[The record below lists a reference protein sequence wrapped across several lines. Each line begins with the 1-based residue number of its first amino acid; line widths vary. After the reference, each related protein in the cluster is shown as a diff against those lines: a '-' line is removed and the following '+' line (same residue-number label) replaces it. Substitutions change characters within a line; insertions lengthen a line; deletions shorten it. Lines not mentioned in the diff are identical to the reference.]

1 MITLHGMSSPNV
13 IKVFLMLE
21 EIGEQYRFERCDVIL
36 NEQFSERFLNLN
48 PNAKVPVIVDDSPVE
63 GPITIFES
71 GAILFYLAEKSGQF
85 LPPAGPARYQVMQ
98 WVMFQMAGVG
108 PMFGQ
113 AIHFR
118 ERPSGNSYAAERYKR
133 ELDRLCGV
141 VDGELAKRPYVAGD
155 SYSIA
160 DMALFPWMRTCSRYF
175 PDVEFGSATRRWYD
189 DIMQRPAT
197 VRALDVL
204 DGLSRMDRTSM
215 KAASPDQIIRY
226 YGRPRD

>member
-13 IKVFLMLE
+13 VKVILMLE

-36 NEQFSERFLNLN
+36 NEQFSAPFLNLN
-48 PNAKVPVIVDDSPVE
+48 PNAKVPVIVDDSPAEDPV
-63 GPITIFES
+63 TIFES

-85 LPPAGPARYQVMQ
+85 LPPAGPGRYQVMQ

-118 ERPSGNSYAAERYKR
+118 ERPSGNAYAVERYKR
-133 ELDRLCGV
+133 ELDRLCSV
-141 VDGELAKRPYVAGD
+141 IDGELAKRPYIAGE
-155 SYSIA
+155 SYSIG
-160 DMALFPWMRTCSRYF
+160 DIALFPWMRTCSRYF
-175 PDVEFGSATRRWYD
+175 PDVAFGSATRRWYD
-189 DIMQRPAT
+189 EIMQRPAT
-197 VRALDVL
+197 VRTLELL
-204 DGLSRMDRTSM
+204 DGLSGTDRTSM
-215 KAASPDQIIRY
+215 KAATPEQILRY

>member
-1 MITLHGMSSPNV
+1 MSSPNV

-21 EIGEQYRFERCDVIL
+21 EIGEDYTFERCDVIL
-36 NEQFSERFLNLN
+36 NEQFSEQFLALN
-48 PNAKVPVIVDDSPVE
+48 PNAKVPVIVDDSPAE

-71 GAILFYLAEKSGQF
+71 GAILFYLAEKSGRF
-85 LPPAGPARYQVMQ
+85 LPSAGPDRYHVMQ

-118 ERPSGNSYAAERYKR
+118 DRPSGNAYALERYRR
-133 ELDRLCGV
+133 ELERLCGV
-141 VDGELAKRPYVAGD
+141 IDGELAKKQYLAGD

-160 DMALFPWMRTCSRYF
+160 DMALFPWMRTCTRYF
-175 PDVEFGSATRRWYD
+175 PDVELGSATRRWYD
-189 DIMQRPAT
+189 VVAQRPAT
-197 VRALDVL
+197 VRALEVVE
-204 DGLSRMDRTSM
+204 GLSSMDSKSM
-215 KAASPDQIIRY
+215 RSASPEQIIRY